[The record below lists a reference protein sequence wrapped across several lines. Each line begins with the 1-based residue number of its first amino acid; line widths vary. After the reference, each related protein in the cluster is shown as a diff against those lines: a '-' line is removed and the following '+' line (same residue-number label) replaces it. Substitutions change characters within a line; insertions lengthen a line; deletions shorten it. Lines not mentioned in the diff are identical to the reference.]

1 MVSIVRWKGLVN
13 CAYIQFLKRKHST
26 AINMLKRQPPN
37 EKGEMLPLY
46 EGVYKP
52 KRKFIDFESAREIL
66 MKED

>member
-1 MVSIVRWKGLVN
+1 
-13 CAYIQFLKRKHST
+13 
-26 AINMLKRQPPN
+26 MLQRQAPN
-37 EKGEMLPLY
+37 QKGEMLPHY